1 MTVNDVVQFNER
13 HKWRGSLGIISE
25 DKGFEH
31 PRRYLIGVPIP
42 DSETA
47 YIYDDGSSIEYIG
60 KAVLVEGEKDE

>member
-42 DSETA
+42 NHRVHQEEGGSEP
-47 YIYDDGSSIEYIG
+47 GG
-60 KAVLVEGEKDE
+60 L

>member
-42 DSETA
+42 DSGIA
-47 YIYDDGSSIEYIG
+47 YIYDDGLSIEYIG
-60 KAVLVEGEKDE
+60 EAVLVEGEKDE